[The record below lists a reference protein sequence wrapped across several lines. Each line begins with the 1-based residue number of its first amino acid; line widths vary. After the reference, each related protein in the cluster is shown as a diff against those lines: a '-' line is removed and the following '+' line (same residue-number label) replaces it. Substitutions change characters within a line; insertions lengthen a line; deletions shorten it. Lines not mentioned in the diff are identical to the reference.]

1 MAADLISIFHR
12 SNCSSGFIS
21 HLYQHELRHLYSEPS
36 VTRPVT
42 YRLSPTSYLELPAGA
57 TPGTTLSQSFK
68 TKLDNLLNTIHSS
81 QPHFVLC
88 VKPSRTEDGVFDPK
102 LIATQCRGLSMLET
116 CHVMSDGMPHR
127 LRVATFYSR
136 YWVIN
141 KDRKDK
147 DMDMAA
153 KCSKVV
159 SWLKCCLGTR
169 VTVECVVGLSH
180 VSYSE
185 GTRQLLE
192 RLRTGERE
200 EAARRIQS
208 WWRRRTCD
216 VEVILQTISLHGL
229 DKVTRCCYN

>member
-12 SNCSSGFIS
+12 SNCSSPFIS

-36 VTRPVT
+36 VTRPVK

-68 TKLDNLLNTIHSS
+68 TRLDNLLNTIHSS

-88 VKPSRTEDGVFDPK
+88 IKPSRTEDGVFDPCVV
-102 LIATQCRGLSMLET
+102 ATQCRGLSVLET
-116 CHVMSDGMPHR
+116 WHVMSDGMPHR
-127 LRVATFYSR
+127 LRLAAFYSR
-136 YWVIN
+136 YWVIS
-141 KDRKDK
+141 KDSHGHEDR
-147 DMDMAA
+147 DMAA
-153 KCSKVV
+153 KCAKVV
-159 SWLKCCLGTR
+159 SCLGTR

-180 VSYSE
+180 VAYSE

-192 RLRTGERE
+192 RRRTGERE

-208 WWRRRTCD
+208 WWRKNNLACD
-216 VEVILQTISLHGL
+216 EKVILQTISLHGL
-229 DKVTRCCYN
+229 DKVIRCC